1 MVLRL
6 LQILLILAV
15 VRAVWRL
22 ARGVLEGAGYQRVEG
37 PRQRQ
42 QAGVQLVR
50 DPNCGTFVSPSSALT
65 TRLAGQTHYFC
76 SEKCRREYER
86 R

>member
-6 LQILLILAV
+6 LQLLLILAV
-15 VRAVWRL
+15 ARAIWRL
-22 ARGVLEGAGYQRVEG
+22 AKGVLEGAGYPRVDE
-37 PRQRQ
+37 PR
-42 QAGVQLVR
+42 ASAVKLVR
-50 DPNCGTFVSPSSALT
+50 DPNCGTFVSPSSALA
-65 TRLAGQTHYFC
+65 TRVAGETHYFC

>member
-6 LQILLILAV
+6 LQLLLILAV

-22 ARGVLEGAGYQRVEG
+22 GKGVLEGAGYQRVEE
-37 PRQRQ
+37 PR
-42 QAGVQLVR
+42 ASAVKLVR
-50 DPNCGTFVSPSSALT
+50 DPNCGTFVSPASALV
-65 TRLAGQTHYFC
+65 TRIAGQTHYFC
-76 SEKCRREYER
+76 SDKCRREFER

>member
-15 VRAVWRL
+15 ARAVWRL
-22 ARGVLEGAGYQRVEG
+22 ARGVLEGAGYQRVGE
-37 PRQRQ
+37 RRS
-42 QAGVQLVR
+42 AAVKLVR
-50 DPNCGTFVSPSSALT
+50 DPNCGTFVSPSSALA
-65 TRLAGQTHYFC
+65 TRLAGETHYFC

>member
-6 LQILLILAV
+6 LQILLLLAI

-22 ARGVLEGAGYQRVEG
+22 AKGVLEGAGYQQVDQGRAVKG
-37 PRQRQ
+37 
-42 QAGVQLVR
+42 GVKLVR
-50 DPNCGTFVSPSSALT
+50 DPNCGTFVSPARSPA
-65 TRLAGQTHYFC
+65 TRIGGETLYFC
-76 SEKCRREYER
+76 SDRCRREWER